1 MGNKICVLH
10 VVGTRPI
17 GGIGS
22 LLKNINKVIDLESFA
37 FIYAFSSSELTGDFD
52 KQVEKY
58 NSSVVV
64 FPSYKI
70 RNIFRYL
77 KQIKH
82 FYKPG

>member
-1 MGNKICVLH
+1 MGNKIRVLH

-22 LLKNINKVIDLESFA
+22 LLKNINKVIDLESFE
-37 FIYAFSSSELTGDFD
+37 FIYAFSSSELIGDFD

-64 FPSYKI
+64 FLHI
-70 RNIFRYL
+70 R
-77 KQIKH
+77 
-82 FYKPG
+82 

>member
-37 FIYAFSSSELTGDFD
+37 FIYAFLL
-52 KQVEKY
+52 V
-58 NSSVVV
+58 NSQETLIN
-64 FPSYKI
+64 K
-70 RNIFRYL
+70 
-77 KQIKH
+77 
-82 FYKPG
+82 